1 MSEQSY
7 MKKRSFRIQLFIS
20 ICLVA
25 IIPVIVISSFS
36 LGNTIRIVSDK
47 VNELTKNNL
56 DQVDKNINI
65 TLEGYGDLLFQLCT
79 DDSIIDLVE
88 KIHSNKN
95 VEFYKSQLI
104 RRFHE
109 VSRIKT
115 GLISVMLITKGGD
128 SVFYDKLTSATT
140 RSSWLQ
146 NYSLSLDGIF
156 NQIKNSN
163 QIVTL
168 STEYASTIAGKPYYL
183 FHKGHRIIDYKDVEK
198 EIGVIVFSINEEVLK
213 QICNAKSDGTEY
225 MDSITFIVD
234 KNQKILSYPDNKNI
248 GDIVVRSMDRKKDYK
263 SFVEGTN
270 VLKDRKLAI
279 NYVMDQKSGW
289 SVVNAMDYEILLKEI
304 QAQRTI
310 TGIIILCSFIILVV
324 ISGFLSSY
332 LTASIQ
338 KVVKVMK
345 KISSG
350 ERKARVLPDRK
361 MPEEIQVIAR
371 QLNDTMDQLQDS
383 MEQERIAK
391 EKQKDAEIKFLEAQI
406 NPHFI
411 YNTLD
416 TINWLA
422 IDEEQYEISNAINSL
437 ANILRYG
444 IEGNYKL
451 VPISKEID
459 WLKKY
464 LFLQQARVKKRIL
477 CTIKIEPQ
485 LKNCYIYKLL
495 LQPFIENAVIHG
507 FRKEQEE
514 LELKVTIEESD
525 EKLHITI
532 ADNGRGIKEEVLNEI
547 KYGTMEGH
555 IGILNAIE
563 RIKMYYGEE
572 ATVEIKSVLDEGT
585 EVIIHMP
592 KVEGEATEYENCD
605 CRR

>member
-1 MSEQSY
+1 

-36 LGNTIRIVSDK
+36 LGNTIRIVSNK

-65 TLEGYGDLLFQLCT
+65 TLEGYEDLLFQLCT

-88 KIHSNKN
+88 KIRSNKN

-115 GLISVMLITKGGD
+115 GLISVMLITKDGD

-146 NYSLSLDGIF
+146 NYSLSLDRTF
-156 NQIKNSN
+156 NRIKNSN
-163 QIVTL
+163 QTVTL

-183 FHKGHRIIDYKDVEK
+183 FHKGHRLIDYKDVEK

-225 MDSITFIVD
+225 VHSINFIVD

-248 GDIVVRSMDRKKDYK
+248 GDIVARSMERKKDYK
-263 SFVEGTN
+263 SFVEGTD

-279 NYVMDQKSGW
+279 NYIMDQKSGW
-289 SVVNAMDYEILLKEI
+289 SVINAMDYEILLKEI

-310 TGIIILCSFIILVV
+310 TGIIILCSFIILVA

-332 LTASIQ
+332 LTTSIQ
-338 KVVKVMK
+338 EVVKVMK

-391 EKQKDAEIKFLEAQI
+391 EKQKMQ
-406 NPHFI
+406 
-411 YNTLD
+411 
-416 TINWLA
+416 
-422 IDEEQYEISNAINSL
+422 
-437 ANILRYG
+437 R
-444 IEGNYKL
+444 
-451 VPISKEID
+451 
-459 WLKKY
+459 
-464 LFLQQARVKKRIL
+464 
-477 CTIKIEPQ
+477 
-485 LKNCYIYKLL
+485 
-495 LQPFIENAVIHG
+495 
-507 FRKEQEE
+507 
-514 LELKVTIEESD
+514 
-525 EKLHITI
+525 
-532 ADNGRGIKEEVLNEI
+532 LNF
-547 KYGTMEGH
+547 
-555 IGILNAIE
+555 
-563 RIKMYYGEE
+563 
-572 ATVEIKSVLDEGT
+572 
-585 EVIIHMP
+585 
-592 KVEGEATEYENCD
+592 
-605 CRR
+605 